1 MRLELTGRHVE
12 ITPVLRKLV
21 VSKLGRLERLLNDRA
36 VSAQVVLAEDK
47 IRRIAEVT
55 LHARG
60 EKFLHS
66 IGRDDTF
73 RKAVGAAMDKLTQQ
87 ARKMKGKFE
96 SRKRTAMAAPARRRR
111 AG

>member
-12 ITPVLRKLV
+12 ITPALRRLV
-21 VSKLGRLERLLNDRA
+21 ETKLGRLERLLNDRA

-47 IRRIAEVT
+47 IRRVAEVT

-60 EKFLHS
+60 ERFLHS
-66 IGRDDTF
+66 VGREETF
-73 RKAVGAAMDKLTQQ
+73 RLSVGAAMDKLAQQ
-87 ARKMKGKFE
+87 ARRMKGKFDG
-96 SRKRTAMAAPARRRR
+96 RKRTARAPQRKKR